1 MFRASDGCTVGREGK
16 AAERGKIVTER
27 GVLYCPYLVW
37 CYCIIRS
44 PKESKGSGMQ
54 SRSTANVRHYRCSC
68 SLLGEFLC
76 YFRFLLESRQS
87 CAAMGKTDRF
97 FSPAKELVKM
107 MVKMIMKHN
116 SYKQSSEL
124 MVQAAV
130 FLAFFTC
137 RLSAKRDLPGEQHQ
151 HATLVT

>member
-1 MFRASDGCTVGREGK
+1 MGRRE
-16 AAERGKIVTER
+16 
-27 GVLYCPYLVW
+27 VLYIVPTVYGA
-37 CYCIIRS
+37 IIRS
-44 PKESKGSGMQ
+44 PKESKESGMQ
-54 SRSTANVRHYRCSC
+54 SRSTTNVRHYRCSC

-87 CAAMGKTDRF
+87 CAAMRKTDRP

-107 MVKMIMKHN
+107 MVKMIMEHN

-137 RLSAKRDLPGEQHQ
+137 RLSAKRDLPSEQHQ

>member
-1 MFRASDGCTVGREGK
+1 VFY
-16 AAERGKIVTER
+16 IVPTSY
-27 GVLYCPYLVW
+27 GA
-37 CYCIIRS
+37 IIRS

-68 SLLGEFLC
+68 SLLGGFLC

-87 CAAMGKTDRF
+87 CAAMEKTDRALRG
-97 FSPAKELVKM
+97 AKELVNTM
-107 MVKMIMKHN
+107 MKIMVKHN

-137 RLSAKRDLPGEQHQ
+137 RLSAKRDLTSEQHQ
-151 HATLVT
+151 HATLVTQTTQTVSSEAHHLRIRRWMV